1 MSHPAEHTALR
12 HSLLDDALVR
22 WRCVARGE
30 IHRSSLPDL
39 FAAMVR
45 DEVRDFPALRPH
57 QRHPWHAFLAQLAAI
72 ALHRA
77 DQSQPWS
84 EAGDWRAAMLG
95 LTPDDAD
102 GAAWCLVAPP
112 ERPAL
117 LQAPMLQGLDEW
129 DLGVRTPDALDMLGT
144 SKNHDLKQTR
154 MRRADIDDWLFAL
167 VSLQTQ
173 AGSNSGS
180 YKGVSRMNSGAGTR
194 PCVGV
199 AQRGAWGQRWSSDV
213 GVLRRSREEIADNY
227 EFAAENG
234 ICLTWL
240 LPWDESTSIR
250 FAGLDPHYIEIC
262 RRVRLVADAAGLAAC
277 TFKTPVSR
285 IEENAARKGRTGDAW
300 TPVDREEAKIM
311 AVPKAG
317 FGYERVSQLL
327 LAKRFAPSPAQA
339 LTGWPA
345 SASLELVCRGIAA
358 DGNSKTSG
366 YHERRIPISPKL
378 RGLLAGA
385 QKVTVEKVVELRV
398 HVVKA
403 VVELLESC
411 LVALLVKGKP
421 IEASKF
427 KQVLQRMKP
436 KIEQLTRQFEQQE
449 DTRFFDDLA
458 TEIEAVD
465 DCRSIERLNWQ
476 LGLVARA
483 EIALTNAF
491 VQGPR
496 SAMLHYKARA
506 AALSRFHGALRGA
519 KPVLPDLATHYAQ
532 QRRELAEL
540 PQGQNH
546 D

>member
-1 MSHPAEHTALR
+1 MNSSVEHAALR
-12 HSLLDDALVR
+12 HSLLDDALIR
-22 WRCVARGE
+22 WRCVAHGDL
-30 IHRSSLPDL
+30 HRSGLPEL
-39 FAAMVR
+39 FVAMAR

-57 QRHPWHAFLAQLAAI
+57 QRHPWHVFLVQLAAI

-77 DQSQPWS
+77 GQPQPWPD
-84 EAGDWRAAMLG
+84 AGDWRAALLA

-117 LQAPMLQGLDEW
+117 LQAPMLRGLDGWEQ
-129 DLGVRTPDALDMLGT
+129 GVRTPDALDMLGT

-154 MRRADIDDWLFAL
+154 MRCADLDDWLFAL

-180 YKGVSRMNSGAGTR
+180 YKGISRMNSGAGTR

-213 GVLRRSREEIADNY
+213 GVLLRSRDEIANNY
-227 EFAAENG
+227 EFAIEGG

-240 LPWDESTSIR
+240 HPWDDSTSLR

-262 RRVRLVADAAGLAAC
+262 RRVRLVADDAGLAAR

-285 IEENAARKGRTGDAW
+285 IEESAARKGRTGDAW
-300 TPVDREEAKIM
+300 TPVDREDEKIM

-327 LAKRFAPSPAQA
+327 LAKRYAPSPAQA

-345 SASLELVCRGIAA
+345 SAALELVCRGIAA
-358 DGNSKTSG
+358 DGNSRTSG
-366 YHERRIPISPKL
+366 YHERRVPISAKL
-378 RGLLAGA
+378 RGLLVGA
-385 QKVTVEKVVELRV
+385 QRVILEKIVEHRLHTVKVVV
-398 HVVKA
+398 D
-403 VVELLESC
+403 LLEWC
-411 LVALLVKGKP
+411 LLALLVNGRPIDTGKDR
-421 IEASKF
+421 KL
-427 KQVLQRMKP
+427 LQRRTP
-436 KIEQLTRQFEQQE
+436 TIEKLIQQFERQE
-449 DTRFFDDLA
+449 DARFFDDLA
-458 TEIEAVD
+458 VEVD
-465 DCRSIERLNWQ
+465 APDEFRPTERLNWQ
-476 LGLVARA
+476 LELVARS

-491 VQGPR
+491 VLGPR
-496 SAMLHYKARA
+496 NSMQRYKARA
-506 AALSRFHGALRGA
+506 AALSRFHGALRGT
-519 KPVLPDLATHYAQ
+519 KPLLPDLAAHYAQ
-532 QRRELAEL
+532 LRHDLAQL
-540 PQGQNH
+540 PQGLNH